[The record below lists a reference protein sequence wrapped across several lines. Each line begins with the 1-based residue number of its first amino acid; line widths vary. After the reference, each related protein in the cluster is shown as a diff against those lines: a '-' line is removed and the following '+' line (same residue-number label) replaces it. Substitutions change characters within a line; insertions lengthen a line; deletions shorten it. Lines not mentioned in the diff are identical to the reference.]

1 MNKVKAVAAVII
13 AASTIG
19 VTACGGSSAPK
30 SVNEANASSSAVTDT
45 SVKTDLFSLLNNG
58 LSASDMSGIPGD
70 HWQVSTCVH
79 QSGNKYVCSV
89 WKGSDTRT
97 VNVTDD
103 GTSVYEQGVGK
114 NE

>member
-45 SVKTDLFSLLNNG
+45 SVTFIK
-58 LSASDMSGIPGD
+58 LSRPGVVFVSDAI
-70 HWQVSTCVH
+70 VAF
-79 QSGNKYVCSV
+79 
-89 WKGSDTRT
+89 
-97 VNVTDD
+97 
-103 GTSVYEQGVGK
+103 
-114 NE
+114 